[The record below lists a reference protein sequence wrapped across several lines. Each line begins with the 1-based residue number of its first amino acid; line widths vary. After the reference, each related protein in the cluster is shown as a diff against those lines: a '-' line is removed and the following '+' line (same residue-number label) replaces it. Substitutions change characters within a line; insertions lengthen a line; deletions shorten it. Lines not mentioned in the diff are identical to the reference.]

1 MLEIDKLSYSSRWSQ
16 KKPEH
21 KFALYLVLLLTAL
34 LGAPWIQ
41 LSVLLFCAG
50 LTCYLLRVGVRRYLR
65 WLAVPLAFLFTG
77 LLGVVLSFSWQAD
90 TLLYSV
96 HIGHLALGVER
107 NGLITGMNTLCRS
120 LAALSATYLFVLTTP
135 FSQWVRLLKRSH
147 LPLVLVEQVLLT
159 YRFIFIFIEEAAAIH
174 RAQSLRFGYVSLRS
188 GYRSL
193 SMLVG
198 MLLSRVMERHKQMSI
213 ALEVK
218 LYNGDF
224 HL

>member
-1 MLEIDKLSYSSRWSQ
+1 MLEIDKLSYGSRWSQ

-21 KFALYLVLLLTAL
+21 KLVLYLVLLLMAL
-34 LGAPWIQ
+34 LGTPLIQ
-41 LSVLLFCAG
+41 LGVLLLCAG
-50 LTCYLLRVGVRRYLR
+50 LTCYLLRVGLRRYLR

-90 TLLYSV
+90 TLLYSI

-107 NGLITGMNTLCRS
+107 SGLITGINTLCRS
-120 LAALSATYLFVLTTP
+120 LAALASTYLFVLTTP
-135 FSQWVRLLKRSH
+135 FSQWVQLLKRSR
-147 LPLVLVEQVLLT
+147 LPLVLIEQVLLT

-188 GYRSL
+188 SYRSL

-198 MLLSRVMERHKQMSI
+198 MLLARVMARHKQMSI

>member
-1 MLEIDKLSYSSRWSQ
+1 
-16 KKPEH
+16 
-21 KFALYLVLLLTAL
+21 
-34 LGAPWIQ
+34 
-41 LSVLLFCAG
+41 
-50 LTCYLLRVGVRRYLR
+50 
-65 WLAVPLAFLFTG
+65 
-77 LLGVVLSFSWQAD
+77 
-90 TLLYSV
+90 
-96 HIGHLALGVER
+96 
-107 NGLITGMNTLCRS
+107 TGMNTLCRS

-147 LPLVLVEQVLLT
+147 LPLVLIEQVLLT

-174 RAQSLRFGYVSLRS
+174 RAQSLRFGYVSLRT

-198 MLLSRVMERHKQMSI
+198 MLLARVMERHKQMSI